1 MGQGKGVQKRKED
14 SLGRLVLG
22 RHGYRC
28 GRLLGKGAFSGVY
41 YVEGQTGGNACV
53 CKISGNISVLEREAQ
68 VMALLEHPL
77 FPKYFGFWQ
86 EAGLGFLLGEYIPG
100 YTLEEMLMRRG
111 HFTAEQTIRVGMALA
126 EGLRYLHERPER
138 FLFRDVKPANIMIRQ
153 DGSVMLIDFGCVCS
167 MEGRIS
173 SRAGTPDFAAP
184 EQLEKNGR
192 LLPACDVYG
201 VGRTLKAMLG
211 PEREPIAKKPFIEGR
226 KSIATRHYVR
236 ELAGRRKRKR
246 LDRILDA
253 CTRTE
258 AARRIPAMAQVG
270 HALGRLST

>member
-1 MGQGKGVQKRKED
+1 
-14 SLGRLVLG
+14 
-22 RHGYRC
+22 
-28 GRLLGKGAFSGVY
+28 
-41 YVEGQTGGNACV
+41 
-53 CKISGNISVLEREAQ
+53 
-68 VMALLEHPL
+68 
-77 FPKYFGFWQ
+77 
-86 EAGLGFLLGEYIPG
+86 
-100 YTLEEMLMRRG
+100 
-111 HFTAEQTIRVGMALA
+111 MALA

-258 AARRIPAMAQVG
+258 AARRIPDMAQVG